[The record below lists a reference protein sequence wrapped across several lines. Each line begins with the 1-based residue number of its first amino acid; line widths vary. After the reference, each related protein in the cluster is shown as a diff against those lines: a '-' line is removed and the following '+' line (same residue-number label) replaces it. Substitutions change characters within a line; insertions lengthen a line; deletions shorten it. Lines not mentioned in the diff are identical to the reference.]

1 MDKIQYYKVDFNL
14 DTCTKAAEKIALI
27 DTLLDSL
34 YTKAIAAV
42 ANGDIAEYSL
52 DTGQTVVKTKYRSM
66 EELEKA
72 ITGYEKLRKML
83 TADAMPRKVK
93 LIPGSS
99 FNNV

>member
-1 MDKIQYYKVDFNL
+1 MEKIQYYNVDFNL
-14 DTCTKAAEKIALI
+14 NSCTKAVDKIALI

-42 ANGDIAEYSL
+42 TNGDIAEYSL

-72 ITGYEKLRKML
+72 ISGYERLRKML
-83 TADAMPRKVK
+83 QADALPRKIK

-99 FNNV
+99 FNNR